1 MLQELGLFL
10 TFHVEGCC
18 WEVGSPE
25 MSVSRA
31 CLFGPESPSRLQ
43 SAQGWVLLCYLPVLL
58 GKVFVGEREEKT
70 APNMS
75 QRPRKY
81 LVRGWVCARSQVSE
95 WDQGPSLEA
104 LRRPFSAGVLTV
116 RAVSQAAPHP
126 VQNHAFRAP
135 D

>member
-1 MLQELGLFL
+1 
-10 TFHVEGCC
+10 
-18 WEVGSPE
+18 

-81 LVRGWVCARSQVSE
+81 LVRGWVCAGSQVSE

-126 VQNHAFRAP
+126 VPEPCFQSPRLTLFFPSLAVESSYLCLSRR
-135 D
+135 